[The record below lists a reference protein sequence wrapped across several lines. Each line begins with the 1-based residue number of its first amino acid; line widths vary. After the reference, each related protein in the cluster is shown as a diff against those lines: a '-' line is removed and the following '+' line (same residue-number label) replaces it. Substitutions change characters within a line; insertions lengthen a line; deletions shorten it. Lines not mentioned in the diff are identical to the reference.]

1 MYVDPNDRMVYID
14 QDVMDSPHCTYFFP
28 KKFEWKPYIQV
39 VHWNRFDLTL
49 SSTTWVDSLLILE
62 SNN

>member
-39 VHWNRFDLTL
+39 VH
-49 SSTTWVDSLLILE
+49 
-62 SNN
+62 